1 MSNLSNFGNVD
12 NMDNVD
18 NAGNVSNGAIH
29 SVNYFSRPEDDYKFD
44 IIVIGGGHAG
54 IEAALASARIGFKTL
69 LLTGNPDNVAWASCN
84 PAIGGSAKGIVVREI
99 DALGGEMAKTTDE
112 TMINVRMLNTS
123 KGPAV
128 QALRAQIDKYSYSKT
143 MKKKLENQENLLLR
157 YGIAEKITVEKGKVT
172 GVVDSFGI
180 DYIAR
185 AVIITTGTFLR
196 GKIFIGRNVMEAGRM
211 GDFSSKGLTASLIE
225 LGFKVGR
232 FKTGTPARVLMKSIN
247 FSKMIRQDTDDQPW
261 AFSYFNEP
269 KTLSKDY
276 PCWLTHTVPETHK
289 IIRDYL
295 IFSPLYGEVK
305 LIESKGP
312 RYCPSI
318 EDKVVKFGRES
329 HQVFVEPEGR
339 DTQEGYLNG
348 LSTSL
353 PYAAQVKMLR
363 TIPGLEDV
371 VIVRPAYAVEY
382 DYIDPTQL
390 YPTLES
396 KIIENLYFAGQINGT
411 SGYEEAAAQGLI
423 AGINAALKLKGER
436 QFIPKRSESYIGV
449 LIDDLVTKGV
459 DEPYRLLSS
468 RAEYRLLLRND
479 NAHLR
484 LSKYGYKVGLI
495 PREFYEKVLE
505 LENKVKY
512 HLERLENVKVPASGQ
527 VNSILQSLGTTPINE
542 GTRLAKLLRRP
553 EIKYNSIKMLDT
565 QPIEEQEVVD
575 QVEIQLKYEG
585 YINAMLEQARIF
597 DEYENLSLSNIKFT
611 NVPNLSTEAREKLE
625 KIKPLSIGQASR
637 ISGVTPAD
645 IFALLTFI
653 KKK

>member
-1 MSNLSNFGNVD
+1 MNFF
-12 NMDNVD
+12 
-18 NAGNVSNGAIH
+18 A
-29 SVNYFSRPEDDYKFD
+29 RPDDDYRFD
-44 IIVIGGGHAG
+44 VIVVGGGHAG
-54 IEAALASARIGFKTL
+54 IEASLACARLGFKTL

-128 QALRAQIDKYSYSKT
+128 QALRAQIDKYSYSRT
-143 MKKKLENQENLLLR
+143 MKRKLEEQENLLLR
-157 YGIAEKITVEKGKVT
+157 YGVVEKLLVENGKIK
-172 GVVDSFGI
+172 GVIDSFGI
-180 DYIAR
+180 EYSAR
-185 AVIITTGTFLR
+185 AVILTTGTFLR
-196 GKIFIGRNVMEAGRM
+196 GKIFIGRDTMEAGRM
-211 GDFSSKGLTASLIE
+211 GDFSARGLTASLIE
-225 LGFKVGR
+225 HGFTVGR
-232 FKTGTPARVLMKSIN
+232 FKTGTPARVLKKSID
-247 FSKMIRQDTDDQPW
+247 FSKMTRQDTDDKPW
-261 AFSYFNEP
+261 AFSHFNEP
-269 KTLSKDY
+269 KVLEKDY

-305 LIESKGP
+305 LIEAKGP

-318 EDKVVKFGRES
+318 EDKVVKFNRES

-339 DTQEGYLNG
+339 DTQEYYLNG

-353 PYAAQVKMLR
+353 PYAAQIKMLR
-363 TIPGLEDV
+363 TVPGLENV
-371 VIVRPAYAVEY
+371 IIVRPAYAVEY

-396 KIIENLYFAGQINGT
+396 KIVENLYFAGQINGT

-423 AGINAALKLKGER
+423 AGINASLKLRGEN
-436 QFIPKRSESYIGV
+436 QFVPKRSESYIGV

-468 RAEYRLLLRND
+468 RAEYRLLLRHD

-484 LSKYGYKVGLI
+484 LAKYGYQIGLI
-495 PREFYEKVLE
+495 PQWFYDKVVKLE
-505 LENKVKY
+505 EDVRY
-512 HLERLENVKVPASGQ
+512 HLQRLENVKVPLSGQ
-527 VNSILQSLGTTPINE
+527 VNHILESLGTTPLSE

-553 EIKYNSIKMLDT
+553 EISYNAVKLLDPE
-565 QPIEEQEVVD
+565 PIDNPEVIEQI
-575 QVEIQLKYEG
+575 EIQLKYEG
-585 YINAMLEQARIF
+585 YINSMLDQVRIF
-597 DEYENLSLSNIKFT
+597 EEYENLPLSNVKFT
-611 NVPNLSTEAREKLE
+611 QVPNLSTEAREKLE

-645 IFALLTFI
+645 ILALLTYI

>member
-1 MSNLSNFGNVD
+1 MNFF
-12 NMDNVD
+12 
-18 NAGNVSNGAIH
+18 A
-29 SVNYFSRPEDDYKFD
+29 RPDDDYKFD
-44 IIVIGGGHAG
+44 VIVVGGGHAG
-54 IEAALASARIGFKTL
+54 IEASLACARLGFKTL

-128 QALRAQIDKYSYSKT
+128 QALRAQIDKYSYSRT
-143 MKKKLENQENLLLR
+143 MKRKLEEQENLLLR
-157 YGIAEKITVEKGKVT
+157 YGVVEKLLVEDGKIK

-180 DYIAR
+180 EYSAR
-185 AVIITTGTFLR
+185 AVILTTGTFLR
-196 GKIFIGRNVMEAGRM
+196 GKIFIGRDTMEAGRM
-211 GDFSSKGLTASLIE
+211 GDFSARGLTSSLIE
-225 LGFKVGR
+225 HGFTVGR
-232 FKTGTPARVLMKSIN
+232 FKTGTPARVLKKSID
-247 FSKMIRQDTDDQPW
+247 FSKMIRQDTDDTPW

-269 KTLSKDY
+269 KILPKDY

-305 LIESKGP
+305 LIEAKGP

-318 EDKVVKFGRES
+318 EDKVVKFNRES
-329 HQVFVEPEGR
+329 HQIFVEPEGR
-339 DTQEGYLNG
+339 DTQEYYLNG

-353 PYAAQVKMLR
+353 PYAAQIKMLR
-363 TIPGLEDV
+363 TVPGLENV
-371 VIVRPAYAVEY
+371 IIVRPAYAVEY

-396 KIIENLYFAGQINGT
+396 KIVENLYFAGQINGT

-423 AGINAALKLKGER
+423 AGINASLKLRGDN

-468 RAEYRLLLRND
+468 RAEYRLLLRHD

-484 LSKYGYKVGLI
+484 LSKYGYQIGLI
-495 PREFYEKVLE
+495 PRWFYDKVIKLE
-505 LENKVKY
+505 EDVRY
-512 HLERLENVKVPASGQ
+512 HLQRLENVKVPLSGQ
-527 VNSILQSLGTTPINE
+527 VNQILESLGTTPLSE

-553 EIKYNSIKMLDT
+553 EINYNAVKSLDPE
-565 QPIEEQEVVD
+565 PIEDSEVIEQI
-575 QVEIQLKYEG
+575 EIQLKYEG
-585 YINAMLEQARIF
+585 YINSMLDQVKIF
-597 DEYENLSLSNIKFT
+597 EEYENLPLSNIKFT
-611 NVPNLSTEAREKLE
+611 LVPNLSTEAREKLE
-625 KIKPLSIGQASR
+625 KIKPLSLGQASR

-645 IFALLTFI
+645 ILALLTYI

>member
-1 MSNLSNFGNVD
+1 MNIF
-12 NMDNVD
+12 
-18 NAGNVSNGAIH
+18 A
-29 SVNYFSRPEDDYKFD
+29 RPDDDYKFD
-44 IIVIGGGHAG
+44 VIVIGGGHAG
-54 IEAALASARIGFKTL
+54 IEAALSCARLKFRTL

-128 QALRAQIDKYSYSKT
+128 QALRAQIDKYSYSRT
-143 MKKKLENQENLLLR
+143 MKRKLEEQENLLLR
-157 YGIAEKITVEKGKVT
+157 YGIVEKLLVENNRIK

-180 DYIAR
+180 EYLAR

-196 GKIFIGRNVMEAGRM
+196 GKIFIGRDTMEAGRM
-211 GDFSSKGLTASLIE
+211 GDFSARGLTASLIE
-225 LGFKVGR
+225 LGFNVGR
-232 FKTGTPARVLMKSIN
+232 FKTGTPARVLKKSID
-247 FSKMIRQDTDDQPW
+247 FSKMMRQDTDDKPW
-261 AFSYFNEP
+261 TFSYFNEP
-269 KTLSKDY
+269 KLLTKDY

-305 LIESKGP
+305 LIQAKGP

-318 EDKVVKFGRES
+318 EDKVIKFNRES
-329 HQVFVEPEGR
+329 HQVFVEPEGK
-339 DTQEGYLNG
+339 DTQEYYLNG

-353 PYAAQVKMLR
+353 PYAAQIKMLR
-363 TIPGLEDV
+363 TIPGLENV
-371 VIVRPAYAVEY
+371 IIVRPAYAVEY

-396 KIIENLYFAGQINGT
+396 KIVENLYFAGQINGT

-423 AGINAALKLKGER
+423 AGINAALKLRGEN

-468 RAEYRLLLRND
+468 RAEYRLLLRHD

-484 LSKYGYKVGLI
+484 LSKYGYKIGLI
-495 PREFYEKVLE
+495 PRWFYDKVIKLE
-505 LENKVKY
+505 ESIRY
-512 HLERLENVKVPASGQ
+512 HLKRLENVKVPFSGQ
-527 VNSILQSLGTTPINE
+527 VNNILENLGSTPLSE
-542 GTRLAKLLRRP
+542 GTRLSKLLRRP
-553 EIKYNSIKMLDT
+553 EISYNSIKELDPE
-565 QPIEEQEVVD
+565 PIDDPEVIEQI
-575 QVEIQLKYEG
+575 EIQLKYEG
-585 YINAMLEQARIF
+585 YINSMLDQIKIF
-597 DEYENLSLSNIKFT
+597 EEYENLPLINIKFT
-611 NVPNLSTEAREKLE
+611 QVPNLSTEAREKLE
-625 KIKPLSIGQASR
+625 KIRPLSIGQASR
-637 ISGVTPAD
+637 ISGVTPSD
-645 IFALLTFI
+645 ILALLTYI

>member
-1 MSNLSNFGNVD
+1 MSIF
-12 NMDNVD
+12 
-18 NAGNVSNGAIH
+18 A
-29 SVNYFSRPEDDYKFD
+29 RPDDDYKFD
-44 IIVIGGGHAG
+44 VIVIGGGHAG
-54 IEAALASARIGFKTL
+54 IEAALSCARLEFRTL

-128 QALRAQIDKYSYSKT
+128 QALRAQIDKYSYSRT
-143 MKKKLENQENLLLR
+143 MKRKLEEQENLLLR
-157 YGIAEKITVEKGKVT
+157 YGVVEKLLVENNKIK

-180 DYIAR
+180 EYLAR

-196 GKIFIGRNVMEAGRM
+196 GKIFIGRDTMEAGRM
-211 GDFSSKGLTASLIE
+211 GDFSARGLTASLIE
-225 LGFKVGR
+225 LGFNVGR
-232 FKTGTPARVLMKSIN
+232 FKTGTPARVLKKSID
-247 FSKMIRQDTDDQPW
+247 FSKMIRQDTDDKPR

-269 KTLSKDY
+269 RLLTKDY

-305 LIESKGP
+305 LIQAKGP

-318 EDKVVKFGRES
+318 EDKVIKFNRES

-339 DTQEGYLNG
+339 DTQEYYLNG

-353 PYAAQVKMLR
+353 PYAAQIKMLR
-363 TIPGLEDV
+363 TIPGLENV
-371 VIVRPAYAVEY
+371 IIVRPAYAVEY

-396 KIIENLYFAGQINGT
+396 KIVENLYFAGQINGT

-423 AGINAALKLKGER
+423 AGINAALKLRGEN
-436 QFIPKRSESYIGV
+436 QFVPKRSESYIGV

-468 RAEYRLLLRND
+468 RAEYRLLLRHD

-484 LSKYGYKVGLI
+484 LSKYGYKIGLI
-495 PREFYEKVLE
+495 PRWFYEKVVKLE
-505 LENKVKY
+505 ENVRY
-512 HLERLENVKVPASGQ
+512 HLQRLENVKVPHSGQ
-527 VNSILQSLGTTPINE
+527 VNNILENLGSTPLSE
-542 GTRLAKLLRRP
+542 GTRLSKLLRRP
-553 EIKYNSIKMLDT
+553 EISYNSIKELDPE
-565 QPIEEQEVVD
+565 PIDDPEVIEQI
-575 QVEIQLKYEG
+575 EIQLKYEG
-585 YINAMLEQARIF
+585 YINSMLDQIKIF
-597 DEYENLSLSNIKFT
+597 EEYENLPLINVKFT
-611 NVPNLSTEAREKLE
+611 QVPNLSTEAREKLE
-625 KIKPLSIGQASR
+625 KIRPLSIGQASR
-637 ISGVTPAD
+637 ISGVTPSD
-645 IFALLTFI
+645 ILALLTYI